1 MKINLIRGQN
11 QIGGT
16 IIEITTDKTRIFLD
30 VGVELS
36 EKESVVVPEVEG
48 LFVGEPRCDG
58 VIISHYHSD
67 HLGLTQFL
75 LPEVPIYIGANAYN
89 IVRAAYD
96 YRGLSFD
103 LNAITFVANQKF
115 CIGDIEVTPY
125 LCDHSAYDSYMFLIE
140 ADGKSVLY
148 TGDFRANGRL
158 DFQELLTVLP
168 HVDLLLIEGTTL
180 AREENRKN
188 IEEEDLEKIGIEYL
202 KQKRGPAFIL
212 MSAMNIDRLI
222 TANNIAKATSR
233 VFLEDLYTADIVSS
247 LSSELPNPNRANNV
261 RVFTTGGNSLYQR
274 LQKYGDAK
282 IGKREI
288 ANTPFLMCIRQSM
301 ANYLEKLNELVSF
314 EDGVL
319 FYGMWKGYMEQPE
332 MKEFLAH
339 LEQKGIKIHIL
350 HTSGHADV
358 DTIKALIEATKPIM
372 IAPIHTENADWFKEN
387 YPTTKVHTE
396 TKEIE
401 LQ

>member
-16 IIEITTDKTRIFLD
+16 IIEITTKETRIFLD
-30 VGVELS
+30 VGIELS
-36 EKESVVVPEVEG
+36 EKESVNVPEIEG
-48 LFVGEPRCDG
+48 LFVGNPRCDG
-58 VIISHYHSD
+58 VLISHYHSD

-75 LPEVPIYIGANAYN
+75 LPEVPIYIGNNAYN

-96 YRGLSFD
+96 YRGSSFS
-103 LNAITFVANQKF
+103 LNATTFNSNQKF
-115 CIGDIEVTPY
+115 NIGDIEITPY
-125 LCDHSAYDSYMFLIE
+125 MCDHSAYDSYMFLIE
-140 ADGKSVLY
+140 ADGKKVLY

-158 DFQELLTVLP
+158 DYQELLSVLP
-168 HVDLLLIEGTTL
+168 KVDLLLVEGTTL
-180 AREENRKN
+180 TREESKRN
-188 IEEEDLEKIGIEYL
+188 IEEEDLEKIGTEYL
-202 KQKRGPAFIL
+202 KQKRGPAFIM

-233 VFLEDLYTADIVSS
+233 VFLEDIYTADIVCSINN
-247 LSSELPNPNRANNV
+247 ELPIPNKNNNV

-274 LQKYGDAK
+274 LQSYGDAK
-282 IGKREI
+282 IGKKEI

-301 ANYLEKLNELVSF
+301 KNYLDKLNELLSF

-319 FYGMWKGYMEQPE
+319 FYAMWKGYMEQPE
-332 MKEFLAH
+332 MKEFLTK
-339 LEQKGIKIHIL
+339 LEQKGVKIHIL

-358 DTIKALIEATKPIM
+358 DTIRALVDVTKPSI
-372 IAPIHTENADWFKEN
+372 IAPIHTENAIWFKET
-387 YPTTKVHTE
+387 YPTVCIYTDE
-396 TKEIE
+396 KEIT

>member
-16 IIEITTDKTRIFLD
+16 IIEITTDETRIFLD

-36 EKESVVVPEVEG
+36 EKESVVVPDVEG
-48 LFVGEPRCDG
+48 LFVGDPRCDG

-96 YRGLSFD
+96 YRGRSFD

-115 CIGDIEVTPY
+115 CIGDIEITPY

-140 ADGKSVLY
+140 ADEKSVLY

-158 DFQELLTVLP
+158 DYQELLTVLP
-168 HVDLLLIEGTTL
+168 QVDLLLIEGTTL
-180 AREENRKN
+180 TREESRKN

-233 VFLEDLYTADIVSS
+233 VFLEDIYTADLVSS
-247 LSSELPNPNRANNV
+247 LSSELPKPNRSNNV

-332 MKEFLAH
+332 MKEFLAS

-358 DTIKALIEATKPIM
+358 DTIKALIEATKPLL

-387 YPTTKVHTE
+387 YPTTNVHTE